1 MKNEKLDIMK
11 LFYIAF
17 LFIITSCYKSSTKHQ
32 DNYNCENKV
41 DSFIKDEIT
50 LEYTRRKKLDTI
62 NSYKEADSYKNLHI
76 YDVKVFIEGRDAFNL
91 ICWNDSIYF
100 NDNIFSNPIYI
111 YNKCLDI
118 SDEVLGMSTIYTSNL
133 DLDSMFLKKINTNM
147 LKTHASMHFKD
158 YSYSEKFMQHQ
169 MGVIMDFLENQDVDM
184 SVFKSHLQ
192 LSHSNTFYVVYYMRR
207 MYIYS
212 MYEAKNYWNG
222 KKISRKYPRMKLFT
236 VSFESDIQ
244 IPELNRIDAISN

>member
-1 MKNEKLDIMK
+1 MK
-11 LFYIAF
+11 LFYIVF
-17 LFIITSCYKSSTKHQ
+17 FFVVISCTSSKEDKSYSE
-32 DNYNCENKV
+32 CENKA
-41 DSFIKDEIT
+41 DDFIKNKII
-50 LEYTRRKKLDTI
+50 LEYTGRKKLDTI
-62 NSYKEADSYKNLHI
+62 NSYKEADSYKNLYI
-76 YDVKVFIEGRDAFNL
+76 YDVKVFMEGRDAFNL

-133 DLDSMFLKKINTNM
+133 DLDSMFVKKINTNM

-158 YSYSEKFMQHQ
+158 YSYSEKFMHQ
-169 MGVIMDFLENQDVDM
+169 KMGVIIDFLEKQDVDM

-192 LSHSNTFYVVYYMRR
+192 LSQSNTFYVVYYMRR

-236 VSFESDIQ
+236 VSFESDVQ
-244 IPELNRIDAISN
+244 IPELNKINAISN